1 MKSAAKSRIFC
12 SFGKLINS
20 SFKHKKKSRIVFF
33 MSTHPYPFQGLTDAQ
48 VEQSRRENGTNA
60 PQDAANS
67 AWWEALKETVTEP
80 MFILLV
86 ACTVIYFSLNE
97 SAEGFFMLG
106 AILVVSA
113 ISFYQDSRSKK
124 ALEALKSYTQASAT
138 VIRNN
143 EVVELP
149 SAEIVVGD
157 VVVVSE
163 GELIPAD
170 GKLLQIHDFSVNE
183 SILTGEA
190 FAVHKE
196 LQTAE
201 NNQVFQGALVQ
212 SGQGVFETT
221 AVGQHTRLG
230 KIGTSLATIET
241 EKTPLQLQIDQFVK
255 RMAAV
260 GAVIFLLIWGI
271 NYVQSRD
278 ILGSLLKG
286 LTIAMSVLPEEIPVA
301 FATFMALGAWR
312 LMKQGIIV
320 KQTQTVEALGSATII
335 CTDKTGTITEN
346 KMALR
351 CLYVNENEAVF
362 GESEWQNGPA
372 RRLIE
377 VAMWASEPAPFDPME
392 KALHEAYRQSTEKDE
407 RAEFRLVHEYPLS
420 GKPPMMT
427 HVFEN
432 QSGKRIIACK
442 GAPEALLHHSTLSDE
457 EKEKVHRQVAVFA
470 ADGLRMLGVG
480 VALFEGKTFPEKQQ
494 KLTFEFLGLVGFYD
508 PPKPNIAR
516 VFKQFYDAGIQ
527 LKIITGDNS
536 LTTEAIAKQA
546 HFRSI
551 TPPLTGEELLRLS
564 PEEAEEEI
572 AKTTIFTRMFPE
584 AKLKIINTLKAQ
596 QQIVGM
602 TGDGVNDGPALKA
615 AHIGIAMGKRGSE
628 IAKQVSSLIL
638 VDDDFGKMVEA
649 VAAGRKIYNNLK
661 KAIQYIIS
669 IHIPIILTVALP
681 LVLGWVYPAI
691 FTPVHVIF
699 LELIMGP
706 TCSIVYEN
714 EPLEKRSMHQPP
726 RPLTTTFLN
735 LRELSI
741 SIVQG
746 LMITVGTLFAYQYAV
761 QQGYSE
767 NLTRTMVFATLVVAN
782 IFLTLANRS
791 FYASV
796 VESFKYKN
804 NLLLGVIGVTI
815 VLLVSLMYIP
825 VLADFFKLVPLSLPQ
840 MGLATL
846 IGLVCV
852 GWFEGFKW
860 GKRQRFW

>member
-1 MKSAAKSRIFC
+1 MKSGAESRIFC
-12 SFGKLINS
+12 SFSKLINS
-20 SFKHKKKSRIVFF
+20 SFKHKKKSQIVLL
-33 MSTHPYPFQGLTDAQ
+33 MPSHPYPFHGLTDAQ

-60 PQDAANS
+60 LQDTSNS

-86 ACTVIYFSLNE
+86 TCTVIYFSLDE
-97 SAEGFFMLG
+97 LAEGFFMLG

-124 ALEALKSYTQASAT
+124 ALEALKSYTQASTTA
-138 VIRNN
+138 IRNN
-143 EVVELP
+143 EVIELP

-170 GKLLQIHDFSVNE
+170 GVLLQIHDFSVNE

-196 LQTAE
+196 LQNAE
-201 NNQVFQGALVQ
+201 NNQVYQGALVQ

-221 AVGQHTRLG
+221 AVGQQTRLG

-260 GAVIFLLIWGI
+260 GAVIFVLIWGI
-271 NYVQSRD
+271 NYVQSHD

-312 LMKQGIIV
+312 LMQQGIIV
-320 KQTQTVEALGSATII
+320 KQTQTVEALGSATVI

-346 KMALR
+346 KMALHR
-351 CLYVNENEAVF
+351 LYVNESEEVL
-362 GESEWQNGPA
+362 GENQWHNTPA

-407 RAEFRLVHEYPLS
+407 RSEFRLVHEYPLS

-432 QSGKRIIACK
+432 QSGKLIIACK
-442 GAPEALLHHSTLSDE
+442 GAPEALLRHSTLSDE
-457 EKEKVHRQVAVFA
+457 EKEKVHRQVAAFA

-480 VALFEGKTFPEKQQ
+480 VSSFEGKTFPEKQQ
-494 KLTFEFLGLVGFYD
+494 ELAFEFLGLVGFYD
-508 PPKPNIAR
+508 PPKPNIAK

-546 HFRSI
+546 HFRSLS
-551 TPPLTGEELLRLS
+551 PPLTGEELLRLS
-564 PEEAEEEI
+564 PEDTKKKIAE
-572 AKTTIFTRMFPE
+572 TTLFTRMFPE

-628 IAKQVSSLIL
+628 IAKQASSLIL
-638 VDDDFGKMVEA
+638 VDDDFGKMVDA

-726 RPLTTTFLN
+726 RPMTTTFLN

-746 LMITVGTLFAYQYAV
+746 LMITAGTLFIYQYSV
-761 QQGYSE
+761 REGYSE
-767 NLTRTMVFATLVVAN
+767 DQSRTMVFATLVIAN

-791 FYASV
+791 FYDSV
-796 VESFKYKN
+796 IESFKYKN
-804 NLLLGVIGVTI
+804 NLLLGVIGLTI
-815 VLLVSLMYIP
+815 VLLGGLMYVPILANFFKIIPLPLSQLGFVGLVSL
-825 VLADFFKLVPLSLPQ
+825 AS
-840 MGLATL
+840 
-846 IGLVCV
+846 V

-860 GKRQRFW
+860 GKRKRFW

>member
-1 MKSAAKSRIFC
+1 MPS
-12 SFGKLINS
+12 
-20 SFKHKKKSRIVFF
+20 
-33 MSTHPYPFQGLTDAQ
+33 HPYPFRGLTDAQ
-48 VEQSRRENGTNA
+48 VKQSRLANGANEPLA
-60 PQDAANS
+60 SSNS

-97 SAEGFFMLG
+97 LSEGFFMLG

-124 ALEALKSYTQASAT
+124 ALEALKTYTQASTA

-143 EVVELP
+143 EVIELP
-149 SAEIVVGD
+149 SSEIVVGD
-157 VVVVSE
+157 VVVASE

-170 GKLLQIHDFSVNE
+170 GRLLQIHDFSVNE

-190 FAVHKE
+190 FAVQKD
-196 LQTAE
+196 LQNAE
-201 NNQVFQGALVQ
+201 NSQVFQGALVQ
-212 SGQGVFETT
+212 SGQGVFEVT
-221 AVGQHTRLG
+221 AVGGQTRLG
-230 KIGTSLATIET
+230 KIGTSLATIEA

-320 KQTQTVEALGSATII
+320 KQTQTVEALGSATVI

-346 KMALR
+346 KMALHR
-351 CLYVNENEAVF
+351 LYVAETGAVVEENQWSDPA
-362 GESEWQNGPA
+362 A

-392 KALHEAYRQSTEKDE
+392 KALHEAYRRSVEKDE
-407 RAEFRLVHEYPLS
+407 RSAFSLVHEYPLS

-432 QSGKRIIACK
+432 QSGKRIVACK
-442 GAPEALLHHSTLSDE
+442 GAPEALLRHSTLSDE
-457 EKEKVHRQVAVFA
+457 EKEKVHRQVADFA
-470 ADGLRMLGVG
+470 ASGLRMLGVG
-480 VALFEGKTFPEKQQ
+480 VSSFEGKTFPENQQ
-494 KLTFEFLGLVGFYD
+494 ELAFEFLGLVGFYD
-508 PPKPNIAR
+508 PPKHNIAK
-516 VFKQFYDAGIQ
+516 VFKQFYDAGIE
-527 LKIITGDNS
+527 LKIITGDSS

-546 HFRSI
+546 HFKSA

-564 PEEAEEEI
+564 PEEAEKRI
-572 AKTTIFTRMFPE
+572 AETTLFTRMFPE

-596 QQIVGM
+596 NQIVGM

-628 IAKQVSSLIL
+628 IAKQASSLIL
-638 VDDDFGKMVEA
+638 IDDDFGKMVDA

-714 EPLEKRSMHQPP
+714 EPLEKHSMHQPP

-746 LMITVGTLFAYQYAV
+746 LMITIGTLFMYQYAV
-761 QQGYSE
+761 GQGATE
-767 NLTRTMVFATLVVAN
+767 DMTRTMVFATLVVAN
-782 IFLTLANRS
+782 VFLTFANRS

-796 VESFKYKN
+796 IKSFGYKN
-804 NLLLGVIGVTI
+804 NLLLGVVAVTV
-815 VLLVSLMYIP
+815 VLLLALMYIP
-825 VLADFFKLVPLSLPQ
+825 ILANFFKLLPLTASQ
-840 MGLATL
+840 FWVVTL
-846 IGLVCV
+846 VAFVSV

-860 GKRQRFW
+860 GKRKKFW

>member
-1 MKSAAKSRIFC
+1 MKSGAESRIFC
-12 SFGKLINS
+12 SFSKLINS
-20 SFKHKKKSRIVFF
+20 SFKHKKKSQIVLL
-33 MSTHPYPFQGLTDAQ
+33 MPSHPYPFQGLTDAQ
-48 VEQSRRENGTNA
+48 VEQSRRENGTNSL
-60 PQDAANS
+60 QDTSNS
-67 AWWEALKETVTEP
+67 AWWEAFKETVTEP

-97 SAEGFFMLG
+97 LSEGFFMLG

-124 ALEALKSYTQASAT
+124 ALEALKTYTQASTA

-149 SAEIVVGD
+149 SSEIVVGD

-170 GKLLQIHDFSVNE
+170 GTLLQIHDFSVNE

-196 LQTAE
+196 LQNAE

-212 SGQGVFETT
+212 SGQGLFETT

-260 GAVIFLLIWGI
+260 GAVIFVLIWGI
-271 NYVQSRD
+271 NYFQSRD
-278 ILGSLLKG
+278 VLGSLLKG

-320 KQTQTVEALGSATII
+320 KQTQTVEALGSATVI

-346 KMALR
+346 KMALHR
-351 CLYVNENEAVF
+351 LYVNESEEVL
-362 GESEWQNGPA
+362 GENQWQNAPA

-407 RAEFRLVHEYPLS
+407 RSEFRLVHEYPLS

-432 QSGKRIIACK
+432 QLGKRIIACK
-442 GAPEALLHHSTLSDE
+442 GAPEALLRHSTLSDE
-457 EKEKVHRQVAVFA
+457 EKEKVHRQVAAFA

-480 VALFEGKTFPEKQQ
+480 VTSFEGKTFPEKQQ
-494 KLTFEFLGLVGFYD
+494 ELAFEFLGLVGFYD

-546 HFRSI
+546 HFKSSS
-551 TPPLTGEELLRLS
+551 PPLTGEELLRLS
-564 PEEAEEEI
+564 PEDAEKKI
-572 AKTTIFTRMFPE
+572 AETTLFTRMFPE

-596 QQIVGM
+596 QQVVGM

-628 IAKQVSSLIL
+628 IAKQASSLIL
-638 VDDDFGKMVEA
+638 IDDDFGKMVDA

-746 LMITVGTLFAYQYAV
+746 LMITAGTLFIYQYSV
-761 QQGYSE
+761 RQGYSE
-767 NLTRTMVFATLVVAN
+767 DQTRAMVFATLVIAN

-791 FYASV
+791 FYDSV
-796 VESFKYKN
+796 IESFKYKN

-815 VLLVSLMYIP
+815 VLLAGLVYVPM
-825 VLADFFKLVPLSLPQ
+825 LANFFKLTPLSLNQ
-840 MGLATL
+840 LGFVSLVSLAS
-846 IGLVCV
+846 V

-860 GKRQRFW
+860 GKRKRFW